1 MKHTPSSKLYD
12 LAPLAGAILCIFAIG
27 ILAASSPRPRR
38 EVSAF
43 AELER
48 KVARQALAVEL
59 AAERFRRKTLFPV
72 FE

>member
-12 LAPLAGAILCIFAIG
+12 LAPLAGAILCILAIG